1 MIGID
6 VPGSLLQAIVA
17 WPAETVRHGLS
28 CLQAAEFLY
37 ETRLLPEI
45 DYRCKHALTHEVA
58 YGSLLQERRRRL
70 HARIVEAL
78 EALYADHVAE
88 QVERCVHHALA
99 GVQLFL
105 SGSTAA
111 LGQAYA
117 LSGRVGE
124 ALPLL
129 ELDHEEAAHSERYAD
144 G

>member
-1 MIGID
+1 
-6 VPGSLLQAIVA
+6 
-17 WPAETVRHGLS
+17 
-28 CLQAAEFLY
+28 
-37 ETRLLPEI
+37 
-45 DYRCKHALTHEVA
+45 
-58 YGSLLQERRRRL
+58 
-70 HARIVEAL
+70 VEAL